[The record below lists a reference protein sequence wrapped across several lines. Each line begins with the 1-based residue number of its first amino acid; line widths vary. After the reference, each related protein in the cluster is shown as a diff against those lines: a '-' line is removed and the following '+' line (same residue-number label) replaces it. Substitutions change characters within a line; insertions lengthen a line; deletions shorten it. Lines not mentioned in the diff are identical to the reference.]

1 MKWQSSRE
9 RRRRR
14 GGRSTVFRGG
24 EISRYAHAGSF
35 NGVCY
40 ENFAAAASGN
50 EEGRFR
56 KSDESAKSP
65 GEITWNLGLICQ
77 MDFSFFLF
85 PRASSIRENSLGRMA
100 GLRKLLDWKL
110 LQVDLFSF
118 HWSSLFYTK
127 ILKFFL
133 VNIIQIYTFSIQN
146 YLIASTNFRFSF

>member
-1 MKWQSSRE
+1 MLANEILLGTRE
-9 RRRRR
+9 EGSFDEMAIFSRRRR

-65 GEITWNLGLICQ
+65 GEIT
-77 MDFSFFLF
+77 
-85 PRASSIRENSLGRMA
+85 
-100 GLRKLLDWKL
+100 
-110 LQVDLFSF
+110 
-118 HWSSLFYTK
+118 
-127 ILKFFL
+127 
-133 VNIIQIYTFSIQN
+133 
-146 YLIASTNFRFSF
+146 